1 MPLFKRMREW
11 FKNRGNAPGDTTA
24 ATAFGATRRTLQE
37 PAKKLIKSDRTPE
50 DAIRYKEEA
59 RIKLDEAKVLGL
71 LDSWKMEDDAP
82 ILFVGPAWNN
92 AEPKAKKTFLQHVNT
107 YFLDGQEGFIAFDI
121 YDARSQRK
129 IARWGNFEP
138 YVD

>member
-1 MPLFKRMREW
+1 LLKRVKEW
-11 FKNRGNAPGDTTA
+11 FRALHNAPGDTTA

-50 DAIRYKEEA
+50 EAVRHKEEA
-59 RIKLDEAKVLGL
+59 RRKLDEAKGIGL
-71 LDSWKMEDDAP
+71 LDSWKIENDVP
-82 ILFVGPAWNN
+82 VLWVGPAWDN
-92 AEPKAKKTFLQHVNT
+92 ADPKAKKVFLQHANT
-107 YFLDGQEGFIAFDI
+107 FFLDGQEGFIAFDI
-121 YDARSQRK
+121 YDARTQRK

>member
-1 MPLFKRMREW
+1 MVSSTPWTK
-11 FKNRGNAPGDTTA
+11 
-24 ATAFGATRRTLQE
+24 LQSLVSWAE
-37 PAKKLIKSDRTPE
+37 GKP
-50 DAIRYKEEA
+50 
-59 RIKLDEAKVLGL
+59 
-71 LDSWKMEDDAP
+71 SWKMEDDAP
-82 ILFVGPAWNN
+82 ILFVGPSWNN
-92 AEPKAKKTFLQHVNT
+92 AVPKAKKIFLQHVNT

>member
-1 MPLFKRMREW
+1 MLKQMEEW
-11 FKNRGNAPGDTTA
+11 FRALRNAPGDTTA

-50 DAIRYKEEA
+50 EAVRHKEEA
-59 RIKLDEAKVLGL
+59 RRKLDEAKGIGL
-71 LDSWKMEDDAP
+71 LDSWKVEHDVP
-82 ILFVGPAWNN
+82 VLFVGPAWDN
-92 AEPKAKKTFLQHVNT
+92 ADPKAKKVFLQHANAF
-107 YFLDGQEGFIAFDI
+107 FLDGQEGFIAFDI
-121 YDARSQRK
+121 YDARTRRK